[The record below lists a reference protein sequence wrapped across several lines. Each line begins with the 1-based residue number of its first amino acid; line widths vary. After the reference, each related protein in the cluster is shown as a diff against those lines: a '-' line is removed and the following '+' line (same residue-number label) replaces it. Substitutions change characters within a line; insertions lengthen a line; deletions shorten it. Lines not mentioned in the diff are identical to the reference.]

1 MNQFI
6 NQPVVNWARH
16 SLPQTVEVKLKGNSL
31 IAKIVLGLCFGF
43 LALVFVGIALMFFVS
58 AIEGFLRR
66 GWTQQ
71 ETASLFVGVVF
82 LVIFGALA
90 LGISLLAKFTR
101 RKFARFISA
110 AGVETRSGQ
119 RFKWEN
125 LHFLNYKNVDAS
137 IDRRQLAASATRAAI
152 LAGVE
157 KVTVELVFANGT
169 AVVPPL
175 VENQPEILN
184 LLNSMPVQRRD
195 EGTPRQ

>member
-1 MNQFI
+1 
-6 NQPVVNWARH
+6 
-16 SLPQTVEVKLKGNSL
+16 
-31 IAKIVLGLCFGF
+31 
-43 LALVFVGIALMFFVS
+43 MFFVS

-71 ETASLFVGVVF
+71 ETASFFVGVVF

>member
-16 SLPQTVEVKLKGNSL
+16 SLPQSVEVKLKGNSL
-31 IAKIVLGLCFGF
+31 IAKIFLGLCFGF
-43 LALVFVGIALMFFVS
+43 LGLIFGSIALMFFIS
-58 AIEGFLRR
+58 AIQGFVRR

-71 ETASLFVGVVF
+71 ETVSLFVGVVF
-82 LVIFGALA
+82 LVIFGAIVS
-90 LGISLLAKFTR
+90 GISLLAKFTR

-110 AGVETRSGQ
+110 EGVETRGGQ
-119 RFKWEN
+119 RFAWEN
-125 LHFLNYKNVDAS
+125 LHFLNYKKVDAQ
-137 IDRRQLAASATRAAI
+137 IDRRNLAASATRAAI

-157 KVTVELVFANGT
+157 KVTIEMVFANGT

-175 VENQPEILN
+175 LENQPEILN